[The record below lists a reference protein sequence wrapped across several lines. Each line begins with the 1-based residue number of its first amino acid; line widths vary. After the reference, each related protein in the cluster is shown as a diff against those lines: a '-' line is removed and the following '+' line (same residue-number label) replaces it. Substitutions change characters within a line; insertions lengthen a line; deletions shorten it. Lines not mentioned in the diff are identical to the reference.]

1 MVPWWPDRFI
11 SYDNFHSDFIFF
23 CIGEKFIY
31 YNYTTICRKIQV
43 CIFFFDRKINF
54 LRCHLCNK
62 MSFSWIPEF
71 FRKERTGVFHL
82 SISITEHHFHVE
94 PDNFSEKKKPDIPLN
109 CDISGFSHSFEVR
122 IFNCQKTLILIQC
135 TCIKVSVFLLQ

>member
-1 MVPWWPDRFI
+1 MI
-11 SYDNFHSDFIFF
+11 
-23 CIGEKFIY
+23 IY

-94 PDNFSEKKKPDIPLN
+94 LANFSEKKKPDIPLN

-122 IFNCQKTLILIQC
+122 IFNCQITLILIQC
-135 TCIKVSVFLLQ
+135 THNAKTCTHFNYNRFLVASTYDKCFLINQID